1 MADYTSLINNA
12 SPLETIGSS
21 LLTILI
27 AEIGDRTFF
36 IIAVLA
42 MTYSR
47 SAIFLGNLLT
57 MTFIAVVA
65 AFIGAAVIYLI
76 DPFWVAIGS
85 CIMFLVYAALSFY
98 EAYTGESEN
107 INGDNHEPLIS
118 YPTWLKTF
126 WKTAAIVFFAEWG
139 DKSNTSIMA
148 LAALSNPVFVAIGSI
163 MGFAIIGFLAVIL
176 GKVIGKHIP
185 EKIVKIAAG
194 VLYLLFAGLTL
205 IFVFV

>member
-1 MADYTSLINNA
+1 MTDTRAIISTG

-21 LLTILI
+21 LLTIFI

-47 SAIFLGNLLT
+47 SAIFLGNQLT
-57 MTFIAVVA
+57 MTFIAVIA
-65 AFIGAAVIYLI
+65 AFIGGAVIYLI
-76 DPFWVAIGS
+76 DPFWVAIAS
-85 CIMFLVYAALSFY
+85 SVMFLVYAILSFY
-98 EAYTGESEN
+98 EAYAGESEK
-107 INGDNHEPLIS
+107 IEGDNQEPLIS
-118 YPTWLKTF
+118 YPTWFKTF
-126 WKTAAIVFFAEWG
+126 WKTAAMVFFAEWG

-148 LAALSNPVFVAIGSI
+148 LAALSNPIFVAIGAI

-194 VLYLLFAGLTL
+194 ALYLVFAALTL
-205 IFVFV
+205 ALLFI